1 MPDTL
6 KIALIQL
13 TTPADQAAALA
24 QAVPLIERAAAEGA
38 QLILTPECSNLMEIR
53 KDQKGLKVTVAE
65 KDVCVQG
72 YRDLARRLSVP
83 ILMGSAIVME
93 NEGELRSS
101 SDSGSATKDHHAV
114 NRTLL
119 IGPDG
124 ELIDVYDKVHLFDV
138 ELANGESYKESNGI
152 TGGTRAVV
160 ADVAGVKL
168 GMSICYDVRFAYLFR
183 MLAKAGA
190 SVITTP
196 AAFTQPTGKAHWE
209 VLLRARAI
217 ETGAFVLAP
226 AQGGL
231 HEDGRKTWGHSLV
244 VGPWGEVIASL
255 DHDRPDVLFAT
266 LDLSEVAKAR
276 AALPQLKHDRD
287 IVLS

>member
-1 MPDTL
+1 MSDTL
-6 KIALIQL
+6 KVALIQL
-13 TTPADQAAALA
+13 ATPADQVAALT
-24 QAVPLIERAAAEGA
+24 QATPLIERAAGEGA

-53 KDQKGLKVTVAE
+53 KDQKAQKVTTADE
-65 KDVCVQG
+65 DYCVQG
-72 YRDLARRLSVP
+72 YRDLARRLGVP
-83 ILMGSAIVME
+83 ILMGSAIVLDK
-93 NEGELRSS
+93 N
-101 SDSGSATKDHHAV
+101 SDTRAV

-119 IGPDG
+119 IGSDG
-124 ELIDVYDKVHLFDV
+124 EFIDAYDKVHLFDV

-160 ADVAGVKL
+160 AAVAGVKL

-196 AAFTQPTGKAHWE
+196 AAFTVPTGKAHWE

-226 AQGGL
+226 AQGGV
-231 HEDGRKTWGHSLV
+231 HEDGRKTWGHSIV
-244 VGPWGEVIASL
+244 VGPWGEVIAAL

-276 AALPQLKHDRD
+276 TALPQLKHDRD
-287 IVLS
+287 VTLS

>member
-6 KIALIQL
+6 KAALIQL
-13 TTPADQAAALA
+13 TTPADQTAAFA

-53 KDQKGLKVTVAE
+53 KDQKALKVTTAE
-65 KDVCVQG
+65 DDVCVQG

-83 ILMGSAIVME
+83 ILMGSAII
-93 NEGELRSS
+93 L
-101 SDSGSATKDHHAV
+101 DKDGDTRAV

-119 IGPDG
+119 IGADG
-124 ELIDVYDKVHLFDV
+124 EFIDAYDKVHLFDV
-138 ELANGESYKESNGI
+138 ELANGKSYKESHGI
-152 TGGTRAVV
+152 IGGARAVV

-196 AAFTQPTGKAHWE
+196 AAFTVPTGKAHWE

-244 VGPWGEVIASL
+244 IGPWGEVIAAL
-255 DHDRPDVLFAT
+255 DHDRPDVLVAT

-287 IVLS
+287 ITLS

>member
-1 MPDTL
+1 MADTL
-6 KIALIQL
+6 KVALIQL
-13 TTPADQAAALA
+13 TTPADQVAALS
-24 QAVPLIERAAAEGA
+24 QATPLIERAAAEGV

-53 KDQKGLKVTVAE
+53 KEQKVQKVTTAE
-65 KDVCVQG
+65 DDVCVQG
-72 YRDLARRLSVP
+72 YRDLARRLGVP
-83 ILMGSAIVME
+83 ILMGSAIV
-93 NEGELRSS
+93 L
-101 SDSGSATKDHHAV
+101 DKDGDTHAV

-124 ELIDVYDKVHLFDV
+124 EFIDAYDKVHLFDV
-138 ELANGESYKESNGI
+138 ELMSGESYKESNGI

-196 AAFTQPTGKAHWE
+196 AAFTVPTGKAHWE

-226 AQGGL
+226 AQGGA
-231 HEDGRKTWGHSLV
+231 HEDGRKTWGHSIV
-244 VGPWGEVIASL
+244 VGPWGEVIAAL
-255 DHDRPDVLFAT
+255 DHDRPDVLLAT

-276 AALPQLKHDRD
+276 AALPQLKHDRE
-287 IVLS
+287 ITLS

>member
-1 MPDTL
+1 MVDTL

-13 TTPADQAAALA
+13 TTPADQAVALA
-24 QAVPLIERAAAEGA
+24 QATPLIERAAAEGA

-53 KDQKGLKVTVAE
+53 KDQKALKVTTAE
-65 KDVCVQG
+65 NDICVQG
-72 YRDLARRLSVP
+72 YRDLARRLKVS
-83 ILMGSAIVME
+83 ILMGSAIVLE
-93 NEGELRSS
+93 
-101 SDSGSATKDHHAV
+101 KDGDTRAV

-124 ELIDVYDKVHLFDV
+124 DFIDAYDKVHLFDV

-152 TGGTRAVV
+152 RGGARAVV
-160 ADVAGVKL
+160 TEVAGVKL

-183 MLAKAGA
+183 VLAKAGA
-190 SVITTP
+190 LVITTP
-196 AAFTQPTGKAHWE
+196 AAFTVPTGKAHWK

-226 AQGGL
+226 AQGGA

-244 VGPWGEVIASL
+244 IGPWGEVIASL

>member
-1 MPDTL
+1 VPDTL
-6 KIALIQL
+6 KVALIQL
-13 TTPADQAAALA
+13 TTPADQVAALT
-24 QAVPLIERAAAEGA
+24 QATPLIERAATEGA

-53 KDQKGLKVTVAE
+53 KDQKVLKVTTAE
-65 KDVCVQG
+65 NDVCVQG
-72 YRDLARRLSVP
+72 YRDLARRLKVP
-83 ILMGSAIVME
+83 ILMGSAILKE
-93 NEGELRSS
+93 NANDER
-101 SDSGSATKDHHAV
+101 AV

-244 VGPWGEVIASL
+244 IGPWGEVIATL
-255 DHDRPDVLFAT
+255 DHDHPDVLFAT

-287 IVLS
+287 IALS

>member
-1 MPDTL
+1 VPDTL

-53 KDQKGLKVTVAE
+53 KEQKALKVTTAE
-65 KDVCVQG
+65 DDVCVQG

-83 ILMGSAIVME
+83 ILMGSAILKE
-93 NEGELRSS
+93 N
-101 SDSGSATKDHHAV
+101 ATDERAV

-119 IGPDG
+119 IGADG
-124 ELIDVYDKVHLFDV
+124 EFIDAYDKVHLFDV
-138 ELANGESYKESNGI
+138 ELANGESYKESHGI
-152 TGGTRAVV
+152 TGGARAVV

-196 AAFTQPTGKAHWE
+196 AAFTVPTGKAHWE

-226 AQGGL
+226 AQGGA

-244 VGPWGEVIASL
+244 IGPWGEVIASL
-255 DHDRPDVLFAT
+255 DHDHPDVLFAT
-266 LDLSEVAKAR
+266 LDLSEVARAR